1 MMKKN
6 KKEDN
11 KVNRIQKRLFEKQLK
26 VFGNTFSRFSLFQLE
41 EISKLINDLIER
53 KKKNV

>member
-1 MMKKN
+1 MMKNN
-6 KKEDN
+6 KKSDT
-11 KVNRIQKRLFEKQLK
+11 VNRTQKRLFEKQLK

-41 EISKLINDLIER
+41 EISKLINDIIER

>member
-1 MMKKN
+1 MKKN

-11 KVNRIQKRLFEKQLK
+11 KCNRTQKRLFEKQLK
-26 VFGNTFSRFSLFQLE
+26 IFGNTFSRFSIYQLE
-41 EISKLINDLIER
+41 EISKLILDILER

>member
-6 KKEDN
+6 KN
-11 KVNRIQKRLFEKQLK
+11 SVKVNRTQKRLFEKQLK
-26 VFGNTFSRFSLFQLE
+26 IFGNTFSRFSLFQLK
-41 EISKLINDLIER
+41 EISKLIDDIIER